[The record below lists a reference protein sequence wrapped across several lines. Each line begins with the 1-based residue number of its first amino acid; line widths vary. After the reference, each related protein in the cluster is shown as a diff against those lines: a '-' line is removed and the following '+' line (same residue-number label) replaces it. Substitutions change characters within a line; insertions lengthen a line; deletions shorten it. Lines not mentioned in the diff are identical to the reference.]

1 MKEHIYNVAFI
12 DGQNL
17 HMWIQS
23 AWWNIDLKRFRIYL
37 KDKFHVQ
44 EAYYFL
50 WCISEGEQGLYDSLQ
65 NAWFIVSFREHSSNL
80 KGKKK
85 WNVDVDIVFESMKK
99 IIEKERF
106 DQMVL
111 VSGDGDYIRL
121 VKYLIKKGLLRKV
134 IFPNKQYSSLYN
146 DVRLLYGMTLSVPDI
161 RKNLQ
166 YKKKE
171 VS

>member
-1 MKEHIYNVAFI
+1 MDERYNIAFI

-17 HMWIQS
+17 HLWIQS
-23 AWWNIDLKRFRIYL
+23 EWRQIDLKRFRIFL

-50 WCISEGEQGLYDSLQ
+50 WCISEWEQGLYDSLQ
-65 NAWFIVSFREHSSNL
+65 KAWFIVSFREHSFNL

-85 WNVDVDIVFESMKK
+85 WNVDVDIVFESMRK

-121 VKYLIKKGLLRKV
+121 VKYLMKKGLLKKV
-134 IFPNKQYSSLYN
+134 IFPNKHYSSLYRPIQEFYWMN
-146 DVRLLYGMTLSVPDI
+146 ISVKDVRWKLE
-161 RKNLQ
+161 

-171 VS
+171 TP

>member
-1 MKEHIYNVAFI
+1 
-12 DGQNL
+12 
-17 HMWIQS
+17 
-23 AWWNIDLKRFRIYL
+23 
-37 KDKFHVQ
+37 
-44 EAYYFL
+44 
-50 WCISEGEQGLYDSLQ
+50 
-65 NAWFIVSFREHSSNL
+65 
-80 KGKKK
+80 
-85 WNVDVDIVFESMKK
+85 VDVDIVFESMRK

-106 DQMVL
+106 NQMVL

-134 IFPNKQYSSLYN
+134 IFPNKHYSSLYN

-161 RKNLQ
+161 RKNLD